1 MAHGYGNQNYE
12 DDEDDQEEDLL
23 VFNSD
28 REEFTLM
35 SERRHTLQNGADH
48 MLDSL

>member
-23 VFNSD
+23 VFGSD

-35 SERRHTLQNGADH
+35 SERRHTLKNGANDP
-48 MLDSL
+48 ML